1 MGHENTLLLG
11 TLHVNK
17 FFLFAKCTFGDQI
30 NIIENVPGIEEIQLI
45 QKQTNAC

>member
-1 MGHENTLLLG
+1 MLLIG

-17 FFLFAKCTFGDQI
+17 FFLFAKCMFGDQI
-30 NIIENVPGIEEIQLI
+30 NTIVNVPGTEEIQLV